1 MAPQFRGI
9 QISDCVHM
17 LIMSIGER
25 KLEGWARYFEWL
37 INDIDEK
44 TEKSRQDIKMREV
57 YVVRLAAV
65 KSELKD
71 VREGT
76 VSLS

>member
-1 MAPQFRGI
+1 
-9 QISDCVHM
+9 M

-25 KLEGWARYFEWL
+25 KLEGWVRYFEGL
-37 INDIDEK
+37 INDK

-71 VREGT
+71 VRDGT